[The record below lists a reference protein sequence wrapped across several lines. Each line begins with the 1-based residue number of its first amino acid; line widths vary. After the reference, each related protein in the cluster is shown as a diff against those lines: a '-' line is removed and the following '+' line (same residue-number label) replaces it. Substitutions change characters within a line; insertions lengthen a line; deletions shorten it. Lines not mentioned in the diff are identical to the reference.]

1 MANEG
6 LIPIHRTKYPING
19 PYHPFQPFP
28 GYGQGRSLQTHLKTF
43 LFLFFYSST
52 EQVATV
58 RPPTTAKKTFQF
70 LLFTS
75 FSRFV
80 SKRDG
85 QRGVCRSSSLCGLR
99 ELANHRKFETLRS
112 VVIYLSEDEGVY
124 VCVTYRKE
132 RQPFSWGQLNEF
144 FFRLL
149 REGEEELKKELYII
163 YKKPKKERRL
173 KNKREEKREKKT
185 KRLLRIFNISRNHSP
200 GP

>member
-1 MANEG
+1 M
-6 LIPIHRTKYPING
+6 
-19 PYHPFQPFP
+19 
-28 GYGQGRSLQTHLKTF
+28 
-43 LFLFFYSST
+43 
-52 EQVATV
+52 
-58 RPPTTAKKTFQF
+58 
-70 LLFTS
+70 FTS

-173 KNKREEKREKKT
+173 KNKRKRKKEKKKRKDCWGFST
-185 KRLLRIFNISRNHSP
+185 FLETTLRGLKAKKRLIISPRLEL
-200 GP
+200 

>member
-1 MANEG
+1 M
-6 LIPIHRTKYPING
+6 
-19 PYHPFQPFP
+19 
-28 GYGQGRSLQTHLKTF
+28 
-43 LFLFFYSST
+43 
-52 EQVATV
+52 
-58 RPPTTAKKTFQF
+58 
-70 LLFTS
+70 FTS

-173 KNKREEKREKKT
+173 KNKREEKREKINEKT
-185 KRLLRIFNISRNHSP
+185 VEDFQHFSKPLSGALRPRSDWLFHP
-200 GP
+200 GSSSKVGRGTWDGLFCVTNA